1 MRIRFTK
8 RYVALSRKIPPRIG
22 TIADKKL
29 NLLLTNPQH
38 PSLRLHKLRG
48 HVNWWEI
55 SVTMKYRI
63 LFRIE
68 NDEYV
73 LHRIGAHDILENL

>member
-8 RYVALSRKIPPRIG
+8 RYMTLSKKLPPRIAS
-22 TIADKKL
+22 IANRKIQ
-29 NLLLTNPQH
+29 LLLTNPQH

-48 HVNWWEI
+48 YPNWWEI

-63 LFRIE
+63 LFQIE

-73 LHRIGAHDILENL
+73 LHRIGPHDILENL